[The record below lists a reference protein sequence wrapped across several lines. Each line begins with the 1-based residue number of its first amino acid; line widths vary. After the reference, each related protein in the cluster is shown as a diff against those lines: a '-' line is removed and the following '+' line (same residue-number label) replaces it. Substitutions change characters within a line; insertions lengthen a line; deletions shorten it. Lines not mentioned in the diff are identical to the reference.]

1 MQTMWLSDDG
11 AWETTLRGRQVF
23 DNPRLNKG
31 TAFSHEER
39 RALRLV
45 GQLPPSVLT
54 LDEQAAQSYAQY
66 QAQPSNL
73 LKNIHLTDLRDRNE
87 VLFYRLLS
95 DHLREMLPIVYTPT
109 IGEAIELYSHEYRR
123 PRGVYLSVDF
133 PELVGPSLGE
143 MGLGP
148 DDVDLIV
155 ATDAEAI
162 LGIGDWGV
170 GGVEIA
176 VGKLVVYTAAAG
188 IHPDRTLAVML
199 DVGTNRQSLLDDPLY
214 LGNRHPRVSR
224 TVYDEFI
231 ATYVNTARRL
241 FPNALLHW
249 EDVGTSNARRILE
262 RYRQRILTFNDDMQG
277 TGAVN
282 LAAVLSAA
290 RVSGIPLVDHR
301 VVVFGSGTAGI
312 GIADQMRDAMT
323 GGGLTS
329 DDARARF
336 WCLDRHGLLTDDM
349 DDLQDFQRA
358 YARPAHEVAD
368 WTRADEIDGIDLAEV
383 VRRVHPTILIGTSTR
398 ANAFT
403 EEIIG
408 EMAAHVDRP
417 VILPMSNPTHL
428 CEAAPGD
435 LIRWTGGRA
444 LVATGSPFDPVTY
457 DRVTH
462 VIGQANNALVFPGL
476 GLGAIVARAMVITD
490 GMIFAAARAVADLVD
505 PTTPGASLLPQV
517 EDLRN
522 TSVAVAIAVADA
534 ARREGV
540 ARAALSD
547 DLESDVRDAMWTPT
561 YRPVRAAE
569 MTRGDL
575 RLPPPTRKRDAATA
589 SFPRDFWPRGPR

>member
-1 MQTMWLSDDG
+1 MQTMWLSGDG

-31 TAFSHEER
+31 TAFSAEER

-45 GQLPPSVLT
+45 GQLPPSVLS

-66 QAQPSNL
+66 EAQPTNL
-73 LKNIHLTDLRDRNE
+73 AKNIHLTDLHDRNE
-87 VLFYRLLS
+87 VLFYRVLS

-109 IGEAIELYSHEYRR
+109 IGEAIALYSHEYRR
-123 PRGVYLSVDF
+123 PRGVYLSVDS

-148 DDVDLIV
+148 DEVDLIV

-170 GGVEIA
+170 GGIEIA
-176 VGKLVVYTAAAG
+176 IGKLVVYTAAAG

-199 DVGTNRQSLLDDPLY
+199 DVGTNRQSLLEDPLY

-224 TVYDEFI
+224 TAYDEFI

-249 EDVGTSNARRILE
+249 EDVGTSNARRILD
-262 RYRQRILTFNDDMQG
+262 RYRRRVLTFNDDMQG

-290 RVSGIPLVDHR
+290 RVSGVALADHR

-312 GIADQMRDAMT
+312 GIADQMRDGMAAD
-323 GGGLTS
+323 GLTR
-329 DDARARF
+329 DEATARF
-336 WCLDRHGLLTDDM
+336 WCLDRQGLLTDGM
-349 DDLQDFQRA
+349 ADLEDFQRA
-358 YARPAHEVAD
+358 YARPASDVAGWARD
-368 WTRADEIDGIDLAEV
+368 DALGGIDLAEV

-398 ANAFT
+398 TNAFT
-403 EEIIG
+403 EEVVK

-417 VILPMSNPTHL
+417 IILPMSNPTHL
-428 CEAAPGD
+428 CERAPAD

-444 LVATGSPFDPVTY
+444 LVATGSPFDPVTHEG
-457 DRVTH
+457 VTYM
-462 VIGQANNALVFPGL
+462 IGQANNALVFPGL
-476 GLGAIVARAMVITD
+476 GLGAIVTRATVITD
-490 GMIFAAARAVADLVD
+490 GMIFAAARALADLVD
-505 PTTPGASLLPQV
+505 PTTPGASLLPPI
-517 EDLRN
+517 EDLRS
-522 TSVAVAIAVADA
+522 TSVAVAVAVAEA
-534 ARREGV
+534 ARRDGV
-540 ARAALSD
+540 ARAPLD
-547 DLESDVRDAMWTPT
+547 GNLESQVREAAWTPT

-569 MTRGDL
+569 MAAGAL
-575 RLPPPTRKRDAATA
+575 RVPPAPARHDPAPA
-589 SFPRDFWPRGPR
+589 SFGRDFWPRGPR